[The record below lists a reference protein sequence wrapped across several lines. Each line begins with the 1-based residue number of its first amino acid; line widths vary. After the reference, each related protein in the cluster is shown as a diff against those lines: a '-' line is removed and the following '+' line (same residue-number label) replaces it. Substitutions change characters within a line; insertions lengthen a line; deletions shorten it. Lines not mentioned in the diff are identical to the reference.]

1 MILFQDEFYISH
13 PTVFDIK
20 NVYAHQN
27 DPLKDPLKQNTLF
40 TLTTFL
46 DTLAKVIL
54 LPDHMQAGYDK
65 AVVATLE
72 PKFDER
78 EALRLFIKQLSTHTL
93 ANRCGVITRYLS
105 DIRLLEEHGP
115 MITAAIPMRTKEVP
129 KLIRPK
135 PGVSLPSGTG
145 RRAVGLQQPQNS
157 DIYYH
162 DKSTTNA

>member
-1 MILFQDEFYISH
+1 VILFQDEFYILH

-27 DPLKDPLKQNTLF
+27 DPLRHN

-54 LPDHMQAGYDK
+54 LPDHMQAGYDI

-72 PKFDER
+72 PKFDDR

-105 DIRLLEEHGP
+105 AIRLLEEHGP

-129 KLIRPK
+129 KLRPK
-135 PGVSLPSGTG
+135 PGTIFITQTWCIFTSRYWSTSCGTTTTAEFRHLLP
-145 RRAVGLQQPQNS
+145 R
-157 DIYYH
+157 
-162 DKSTTNA
+162 